1 LKQIFRLLATL
12 FYAGYFPVAP
22 GTVGTILALIV
33 YLIIPKTVLELS
45 CFWLFPLLV
54 IIPAVLITGEAEK
67 LMQRDDKRIV
77 LDEFVGFF
85 FAVLF
90 LPKTIAIAVAAFL
103 LFRLFDIIKPP
114 PIDTIQRWKRGWGI
128 VFDDVMAGI
137 YANLLIQIGYFIFLL
152 TG

>member
-22 GTVGTILALIV
+22 GTVRTILALIV